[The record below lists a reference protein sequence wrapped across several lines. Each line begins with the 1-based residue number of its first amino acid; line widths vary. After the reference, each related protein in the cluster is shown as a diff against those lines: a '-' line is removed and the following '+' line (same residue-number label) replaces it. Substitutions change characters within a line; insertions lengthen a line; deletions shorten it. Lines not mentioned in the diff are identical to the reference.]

1 MSEETEMTKDKTAPK
16 KPTGLKLT
24 KAKKET
30 RIHWGSSGDDVK
42 GYEIEVR
49 GEKLVQLSFVTD
61 PSFTS
66 SKIEDGAKVRVRAV
80 NAEEHVS
87 DWADLDG

>member
-1 MSEETEMTKDKTAPK
+1 VKDKTTPT
-16 KPTGLKLT
+16 KPTGLKRT
-24 KAKKET
+24 KAKDGI
-30 RIHWGSSGDDVK
+30 RIHWESPGGDVK

-87 DWADLDG
+87 DWAELDG